1 MSKSKTMAF
10 ADFLERIS
18 TDEGKAK
25 LDALIAQKI
34 LGKKVIARSGK
45 FYREEP
51 ASEQHPK
58 GGVYAIKK
66 YTNSIEAAEDLID
79 HVTSTGHVVIAR
91 INNNHVMFNGEK
103 SKAPKYDVSVQYV
116 DENEKIQRI
125 DQKGSKFGIHIVT
138 IAALLR
144 WKGILDAPIEKAQ
157 K

>member
-1 MSKSKTMAF
+1 MKILNKNKEIIMSKSKTMAF

-58 GGVYAIKK
+58 GGVYANKK

-103 SKAPKYDVSVQYV
+103 VKPL
-116 DENEKIQRI
+116 N
-125 DQKGSKFGIHIVT
+125 KGLIF
-138 IAALLR
+138 LLLNLF
-144 WKGILDAPIEKAQ
+144 KGLGVAGYML
-157 K
+157 